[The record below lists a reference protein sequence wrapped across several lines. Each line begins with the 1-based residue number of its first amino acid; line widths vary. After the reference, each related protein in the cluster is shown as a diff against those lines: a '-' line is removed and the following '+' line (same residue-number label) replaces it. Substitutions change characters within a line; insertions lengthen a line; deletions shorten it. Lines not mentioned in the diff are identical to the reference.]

1 MADAVKAVA
10 DVVADGAT
18 DLVTGATAPVV
29 SEEDLVVA
37 LVVAAATSNFEVYDY
52 LCAVANYS
60 LFILHFDQS
69 HPIDFANLLAGLSH
83 EFHANLCLALKH
95 LGRNVERL
103 VLELRDAVL
112 ARVVD

>member
-1 MADAVKAVA
+1 MADVVRAVA

-37 LVVAAATSNFEVYDY
+37 LVVVAPTSNFELYDY

-60 LFILHFDQS
+60 FFTLHS
-69 HPIDFANLLAGLSH
+69 SL
-83 EFHANLCLALKH
+83 
-95 LGRNVERL
+95 
-103 VLELRDAVL
+103 
-112 ARVVD
+112 

>member
-1 MADAVKAVA
+1 MADVVRAVA

-37 LVVAAATSNFEVYDY
+37 LVVVVPTSNFVRFARPHSQRENATLSKRELYDY

-60 LFILHFDQS
+60 FFTLHS
-69 HPIDFANLLAGLSH
+69 SL
-83 EFHANLCLALKH
+83 
-95 LGRNVERL
+95 
-103 VLELRDAVL
+103 
-112 ARVVD
+112 